1 MIAAALALVL
11 SFGLFTFVPPTLDTV
26 SAAPS
31 SNASPVNN
39 TSSVVNNKSTDKQA
53 VGSQENN
60 NIMND
65 GPTTSPKQSS
75 QVDPATLPF
84 PMPTDHSKKIK
95 TSDDS
100 SDHEQDKS
108 NSHQR
113 HNNNN
118 NNNNNNGNKD
128 SKANGASPLRLPF
141 P

>member
-1 MIAAALALVL
+1 MLL
-11 SFGLFTFVPPTLDTV
+11 SFGLFTFVPPTLETV

-39 TSSVVNNKSTDKQA
+39 TSSLVNNKSTDKQA
-53 VGSQENN
+53 VASQEND
-60 NIMND
+60 NIKND
-65 GPTTSPKQSS
+65 GSTTSPKQSS

-84 PMPTDHSKKIK
+84 PMPTDLSKKIK

-100 SDHEQDKS
+100 SNHEQDKS

-118 NNNNNNGNKD
+118 DNNNDNNNNKGNKD
-128 SKANGASPLRLPF
+128 SKANSPSPLRLPF

>member
-1 MIAAALALVL
+1 MVAAALLL

-31 SNASPVNN
+31 SNASPANN
-39 TSSVVNNKSTDKQA
+39 TSSLVNNKSTDKQA
-53 VGSQENN
+53 VASQEND
-60 NIMND
+60 NIKND

-100 SDHEQDKS
+100 SSHEQDKS
-108 NSHQR
+108 NSYQR
-113 HNNNN
+113 NNNN
-118 NNNNNNGNKD
+118 NNNDNNNGNKD

>member
-1 MIAAALALVL
+1 MVAAALLL

-26 SAAPS
+26 SAVPS

-39 TSSVVNNKSTDKQA
+39 TSSLINNKSTDKQA
-53 VGSQENN
+53 VVSQEND
-60 NIMND
+60 NIKND
-65 GPTTSPKQSS
+65 GPTTSSKQSS

-84 PMPTDHSKKIK
+84 PMLTDHSKKIK

-100 SDHEQDKS
+100 SSHEQDKG

-113 HNNNN
+113 NNNN
-118 NNNNNNGNKD
+118 NNNDNNNGNKD
-128 SKANGASPLRLPF
+128 SKANGANPLRLPF

>member
-1 MIAAALALVL
+1 MVAAALLL

-39 TSSVVNNKSTDKQA
+39 TSSLVNNKSTDKQA
-53 VGSQENN
+53 VASQEND
-60 NIMND
+60 NIKND
-65 GPTTSPKQSS
+65 GPTTSLKQSS

-100 SDHEQDKS
+100 SNHEQDKS

-113 HNNNN
+113 HDNNN

>member
-1 MIAAALALVL
+1 MSITRV
-11 SFGLFTFVPPTLDTV
+11 DD
-26 SAAPS
+26 
-31 SNASPVNN
+31 N
-39 TSSVVNNKSTDKQA
+39 QA
-53 VGSQENN
+53 VASQEND
-60 NIMND
+60 NIKND

-100 SDHEQDKS
+100 NHEQDKS

-118 NNNNNNGNKD
+118 NNNNNK
-128 SKANGASPLRLPF
+128 
-141 P
+141 

>member
-1 MIAAALALVL
+1 MVAAALLL

-39 TSSVVNNKSTDKQA
+39 TSSLVNNKSTDKQA
-53 VGSQENN
+53 VVSQEND
-60 NIMND
+60 NIKND
-65 GPTTSPKQSS
+65 GPTTFSKQSS

-84 PMPTDHSKKIK
+84 PMLTDHSKKIK

-100 SDHEQDKS
+100 SSHEQDKG
-108 NSHQR
+108 NSYQR
-113 HNNNN
+113 NNNN
-118 NNNNNNGNKD
+118 NNNDNNNGNKD
-128 SKANGASPLRLPF
+128 SKANGANPLRLPF

>member
-1 MIAAALALVL
+1 MIASALLL
-11 SFGLFTFVPPTLDTV
+11 SFGLFTFAPPTIDTV
-26 SAAPS
+26 NAAPS
-31 SNASPVNN
+31 SNASPANN
-39 TSSVVNNKSTDKQA
+39 TSSVVDNKSTDKQGA
-53 VGSQENN
+53 VSQEND
-60 NIMND
+60 NIKND

-75 QVDPATLPF
+75 QMDPATLPF
-84 PMPTDHSKKIK
+84 PMLTDHSKKIK

-100 SDHEQDKS
+100 SNHEQDKS

-113 HNNNN
+113 NYNNN